1 MTQTSSNSGD
11 SVRGRINR
19 FENSRTHSQN
29 SSLRLTERIAVLRER
44 LEARSDAR
52 AAEQLRGDVREARS
66 HVRDW
71 APDRAVSADTARRYS
86 RAVQQM
92 RDAHQR
98 PEDAACKAT
107 FEFRRAAL
115 VHETRSEIK
124 AALRDLDR
132 SKRGGDVHRAADA
145 YNRVRASLETLRQ
158 YPPSTGDRDRDL
170 QRHSAFHGPA
180 RPPEDRSNGKRPS
193 LENLPENW
201 RDDVQHAARDY
212 DRAPLAVMSISGC
225 RPAEVAGVKVRQD
238 DDRVTLEIKGAKHDE
253 DRGIKIRI
261 LSIEKSALERSQ
273 AGRDIQAWLGNREG
287 RTVVHR
293 GSVEAFRERVSRAA
307 DRAGYDNVTAY
318 TFRHAEARDLK
329 NSDVPREEIAS
340 RLGHRSERSQS
351 VYG

>member
-1 MTQTSSNSGD
+1 MTQTSSNSGCARARTD
-11 SVRGRINR
+11 R
-19 FENSRTHSQN
+19 FEPERTHNQN
-29 SSLRLTERIAVLRER
+29 SGLRLTERVAVLRER
-44 LEARSDAR
+44 LEARLDAR
-52 AAEQLRGDVREARS
+52 AAEQLRADVREARS
-66 HVRDW
+66 HIRNW

-86 RAVQQM
+86 CVVQQM
-92 RDAHQR
+92 RNTHQR
-98 PEDAACKAT
+98 PEDAACKST
-107 FEFRRAAL
+107 YEFRRAAL
-115 VHETRSEIK
+115 VHQTRSELK

-132 SKRGGDVHRAADA
+132 FKRAGDLHCAADA
-145 YNRVRASLETLRQ
+145 YNRARAGLEILRQ

-180 RPPEDRSNGKRPS
+180 RPPKDRSNGKRPS

-201 RDDVQHAARDY
+201 LDDVQHAARDY

-238 DDRVTLEIKGAKHDE
+238 DDRVTLEIKGAKLDE
-253 DRGIKIRI
+253 DRGIKVRI
-261 LSIEKSALERSQ
+261 LSFEKSEFEKSQ
-273 AGRDIQAWLGNREG
+273 AGHDIREWLGNREC
-287 RTVVHR
+287 RTVALR
-293 GSVEAFRERVSRAA
+293 GSVGAFRERVSRAA

-329 NSDVPREEIAS
+329 NSDVPREEIAN